1 MGYEWIIPLVVGV
14 AVLNLGAAL
23 LARRT
28 ARRALLQK
36 RLKLGA
42 IRGQAASAAPVA
54 RKFGL
59 LAAKVGGKV
68 SPALGD
74 KMAQAGFLHP
84 ASGRIYMGIRV
95 LSMAVGA
102 ALGMLVAALVAPSPA
117 ARMFIMVG
125 GAGLFFLAP
134 GIYLSRRRSQRIAEL
149 RHVLPDVIDLLEIS
163 TAAGMGLSMAW
174 NALTEQ
180 IRAVSPTM
188 ANEMALVN
196 LETHLGSSQIDALR
210 HMVRRTGVDELSSL
224 VALLV
229 QTEQFGTGIA
239 EALRTFAVSMREIRS
254 FNAQE
259 RAEKVA
265 VKMLF
270 PMVGFLYPA
279 TVMIMVGP
287 GFMTLMHALSAG
299 A

>member
-1 MGYEWIIPLVVGV
+1 M
-14 AVLNLGAAL
+14 
-23 LARRT
+23 
-28 ARRALLQK
+28 
-36 RLKLGA
+36 
-42 IRGQAASAAPVA
+42 
-54 RKFGL
+54 
-59 LAAKVGGKV
+59 
-68 SPALGD
+68 
-74 KMAQAGFLHP
+74 
-84 ASGRIYMGIRV
+84 
-95 LSMAVGA
+95 
-102 ALGMLVAALVAPSPA
+102 
-117 ARMFIMVG
+117 
-125 GAGLFFLAP
+125 
-134 GIYLSRRRSQRIAEL
+134 
-149 RHVLPDVIDLLEIS
+149 LPDVIDLLEIS